1 MHPIRL
7 FLLTI
12 LSILVITGCSEDK
25 STSPADSTGT
35 LKILLTDAPSKFD
48 QINITFS
55 EISVHSSDD
64 SAEDEQT
71 NGEGTD
77 GNSEDQGSLSKKSA
91 GEWIVIN
98 NETQTFDLLTL
109 TNGITSILGEKELE
123 AGHYTQIRLQ
133 ITEAEIVVDG
143 TTYQLTIP
151 SGTVKFVSGFD
162 IVSETST
169 ELIIDFDAARS
180 VHTTGGNKSEYKLRP
195 TIRLIN
201 KALCGSISGQ
211 VTNYENLPV
220 AYAIAGSDTLNST
233 YVNENNGKFTLGF
246 LPEGT
251 YEVSVADTLDQKY
264 LNQDVSV
271 IIGTKTELGNITLE

>member
-12 LSILVITGCSEDK
+12 LSILVMTGCSEDK

-35 LKILLTDAPSKFD
+35 LKILLTDAPCKFD

-64 SAEDEQT
+64 SAEEEQT
-71 NGEGTD
+71 NGEGAD
-77 GNSEDQGSLSKKSA
+77 GNSEDQGSISKKSA
-91 GEWIVIN
+91 GEWIIIN

-133 ITEAEIVVDG
+133 ITEAEIAVDG
-143 TTYQLTIP
+143 TTYPLTIP

-180 VHTTGGNKSEYKLRP
+180 VHTTGGNKSEYKLIP

-201 KALCGSISGQ
+201 NALCGSISGQ

-220 AYAIAGSDTLNST
+220 AYVIAGSDTLNST

-271 IIGTKTELGNITLE
+271 IIGIKTDLGNITLE